1 MRRFKSS
8 KHISIMAVSNTGGA
22 FGFLRKSIAGV
33 VYSVSTASIKGIKKQ
48 VARSKPT
55 SVRNPKTISQIVQ
68 RMKVVPAQ
76 LFYQAFEKAAGS
88 VENNPLSHSFQ
99 GIAYGNKNK
108 LRFMQLAMQ
117 GEPKAYVPKGIN
129 FPVPGVY
136 QVSEGSL
143 TNLPSGIGN
152 DSDALALDLSN
163 PIDASAM
170 EVLQTLGAQAGD
182 QITVLELIAEDN
194 GSYKAAFGRVIVG
207 IGNEFEFTG
216 DTEGNVESVRLYDS
230 GIVFGESRVACAA
243 FILSRGTS
251 SANAKRSTAIM
262 TIAPDFVD
270 LMSPEAYDA
279 AVDSYITGVAYNSL
293 NSDWYLNQGT
303 TQAFNGQVY
312 AQQLTLAAGQGVDE
326 FTGTFLL
333 GRQVQGAGMRNVIF
347 TSDGTSAGTAYAL
360 IDGEWTT
367 AAAYTAARVAA
378 AMGNVTP
385 AYRPY
390 SAAIAAQLSGNA

>member
-1 MRRFKSS
+1 
-8 KHISIMAVSNTGGA
+8 MATSNTGGA

-129 FPVPGVY
+129 FAVPGVY

-143 TNLPSGIGN
+143 PNLPAGASTAVDATTVLAMDEPLDAELVAQLTEYGI
-152 DSDALALDLSN
+152 
-163 PIDASAM
+163 
-170 EVLQTLGAQAGD
+170 QTGD
-182 QITVLELIAEDN
+182 QITVLALISEG
-194 GSYKAAFGRVIVG
+194 GSYRAAFGRIIVG
-207 IGNEFEFTG
+207 AGNEWVFTN
-216 DTEGNVESVRLYDS
+216 DTNNDLQDISLNND
-230 GIVFGESRVACAA
+230 GIKFASDNVACAA
-243 FILSRGTS
+243 YLVSRGVS
-251 SANAKRSTAIM
+251 SSTAKRSTAFMSISP
-262 TIAPDFVD
+262 AFAD

-293 NSDWYLNQGT
+293 NSQWYLNQGT
-303 TQAFNGQVY
+303 SQAFNGQVY
-312 AQQLTLAAGQGVDE
+312 AQELTLAAGQGVDE

-333 GRQVQGAGMRNVIF
+333 GRQVQGSGMRNVIF

-360 IDGEWTT
+360 INGEWTT

-385 AYRPY
+385 AYRQY

>member
-1 MRRFKSS
+1 
-8 KHISIMAVSNTGGA
+8 MATSNTGGA
-22 FGFLRKSIAGV
+22 FGFLRKSIGGV

-48 VARSKPT
+48 VARQKPT

-99 GIAYGNKNK
+99 GVAYGNKNK

-117 GEPKAYVPKGIN
+117 GDPKAYAPKGIN
-129 FPVPGVY
+129 FAVPGVY

-143 TNLPSGIGN
+143 PNMPSGIGTP
-152 DSDALALDLSN
+152 DAETNIATVGELDANSVVILQAMGAEVGDQLTLLALIHNS
-163 PIDASAM
+163 
-170 EVLQTLGAQAGD
+170 
-182 QITVLELIAEDN
+182 N
-194 GSYKAAFGRVIVG
+194 GSYKATFARVIVSVG
-207 IGNEFEFTG
+207 SSWEFTN
-216 DTEGNVESVRLYDS
+216 DPNEVLADMAFNRT
-230 GIVFGESRVACAA
+230 GILFNETNVACAA
-243 FILSRGTS
+243 LILSRGTS
-251 SANAKRSTAIM
+251 SATAKRSTAFM
-262 TIAPDFVD
+262 TIAPNYQS

-312 AQQLTLAAGQGVDE
+312 PQQLTLAAGVGVDE

-333 GRQVQGAGMRNVIF
+333 GRQVQGSGIRNVIF

-360 IDGEWTT
+360 INGEWTT
-367 AAAYTAARVAA
+367 AAAYTTARVVA
-378 AMGNVTP
+378 AMGAVSP
-385 AYRPY
+385 AYRQY

>member
-1 MRRFKSS
+1 
-8 KHISIMAVSNTGGA
+8 MATSNTGGA

-117 GEPKAYVPKGIN
+117 GDPKAYVPKGIN
-129 FPVPGVY
+129 FAVPGVY

-143 TNLPSGIGN
+143 PNLPAG
-152 DSDALALDLSN
+152 
-163 PIDASAM
+163 AS
-170 EVLQTLGAQAGD
+170 TSAQATTVIAMDEALEAEGVALLADYGIQTGD
-182 QITVLELIAEDN
+182 QITVLALISEN
-194 GSYKAAFGRVIVG
+194 GTYRAAFGRIIVG
-207 IGNEFEFTG
+207 VGNQWVFTN
-216 DTEGNVESVRLYDS
+216 DPNNDLQDIALNSD
-230 GIVFGESRVACAA
+230 GIMFSSDNVACAA
-243 FILSRGTS
+243 YLVSRGVS
-251 SANAKRSTAIM
+251 SSTAKRSTAFM
-262 TIAPDFVD
+262 SLSPNFAD

-293 NSDWYLNQGT
+293 NSQWYLNQGT
-303 TQAFNGQVY
+303 SQAFNGEVY
-312 AQQLTLAAGQGVDE
+312 SQQLTLAAGEGVDE
-326 FTGTFLL
+326 FTGNFLL
-333 GRQVQGAGMRNVIF
+333 GRQVQGSGIRNVIF

-360 IDGEWTT
+360 INGEWTT

-378 AMGNVTP
+378 AMGNVSP
-385 AYRPY
+385 AYRQY

>member
-1 MRRFKSS
+1 
-8 KHISIMAVSNTGGA
+8 MATSNTGGA
-22 FGFLRKSIAGV
+22 FGFLRKSIGGV

-48 VARSKPT
+48 VARQKPT
-55 SVRNPKTISQIVQ
+55 GVRNPKTISQLVQ

-136 QVSEGSL
+136 QVSDGSL
-143 TNLPSGIGN
+143 PNMPSGVASAGSVSILTV
-152 DSDALALDLSN
+152 DET
-163 PIDASAM
+163 IDANTIAALQPYGV
-170 EVLQTLGAQAGD
+170 EVGD
-182 QITVLELIAEDN
+182 QITFVGIADDSN
-194 GSYKAAFGRVIVG
+194 GSYYALFARVIVG
-207 IGNEFEFTG
+207 IGNDWEKINDPKDFLDEVQLKADG
-216 DTEGNVESVRLYDS
+216 IQLADS
-230 GIVFGESRVACAA
+230 NIVCGA

-251 SANAKRSTAIM
+251 SSTAKRSTAFM
-262 TIAPDFVD
+262 TLNPEYAS

-303 TQAFNGQVY
+303 TQVFNGQVY
-312 AQQLTLAAGQGVDE
+312 AQQLTLAAGEGVDE

-333 GRQVQGAGMRNVIF
+333 GRQVQGSGMRNVIF
-347 TSDGTSAGTAYAL
+347 TSDGTSAGTAYAR
-360 IDGEWTT
+360 INGEWTT

-385 AYRPY
+385 VYRQY
-390 SAAIAAQLSGNA
+390 SAAIAAQLSGIA

>member
-1 MRRFKSS
+1 
-8 KHISIMAVSNTGGA
+8 MATSNTGGA
-22 FGFLRKSIAGV
+22 FGFLRKSIGGV

-48 VARSKPT
+48 VARQKPN

-99 GIAYGNKNK
+99 GVAYGNKNK

-117 GEPKAYVPKGIN
+117 GDPKAYVPKGIN

-143 TNLPSGIGN
+143 PSLPSGVASGGG
-152 DSDALALDLSN
+152 ALITSVGSKPDQEALTALLN
-163 PIDASAM
+163 
-170 EVLQTLGAQAGD
+170 LGCQVGD
-182 QITVLELIAEDN
+182 QLTCICLVENGGNYEAGIARLIIGLNNDWEIMTSGANIEAVSLNSD
-194 GSYKAAFGRVIVG
+194 G
-207 IGNEFEFTG
+207 IYFEG
-216 DTEGNVESVRLYDS
+216 ADAN
-230 GIVFGESRVACAA
+230 VACAA

-251 SANAKRSTAIM
+251 SSTAKRSTAFM
-262 TIAPDFVD
+262 TIAPDYLS

-333 GRQVQGAGMRNVIF
+333 GRLVQGSGIRNVIF

-360 IDGEWTT
+360 INGEWTT
-367 AAAYTAARVAA
+367 AAAYTAARVVA
-378 AMGNVTP
+378 AMGSVSP
-385 AYRPY
+385 AYRQY
-390 SAAIAAQLSGNA
+390 SPAIAAQLSGNA

>member
-1 MRRFKSS
+1 
-8 KHISIMAVSNTGGA
+8 MATSNTGGA

-129 FPVPGVY
+129 FAVPGVY

-143 TNLPSGIGN
+143 PNLPAG
-152 DSDALALDLSN
+152 
-163 PIDASAM
+163 AS
-170 EVLQTLGAQAGD
+170 TSAQATTVLAMDEALEAEGVATLAEFGIQTGD
-182 QITVLELIAEDN
+182 QITVLALISEG
-194 GSYKAAFGRVIVG
+194 GSYRAAFGRIIVG
-207 IGNEFEFTG
+207 VGNEWVFTN
-216 DTEGNVESVRLYDS
+216 DTNNDLQDIALNND
-230 GIVFGESRVACAA
+230 GIRFNSDTIACAA
-243 FILSRGTS
+243 YLVSRGVS
-251 SANAKRSTAIM
+251 SSTAKRSTAFMSISPSF
-262 TIAPDFVD
+262 AD

-293 NSDWYLNQGT
+293 NSQWYLNQGT
-303 TQAFNGQVY
+303 SQAFNGQVY
-312 AQQLTLAAGQGVDE
+312 AQELTLAAGQGVDE

-333 GRQVQGAGMRNVIF
+333 GRQVQGSGMRNVIF

-360 IDGEWTT
+360 INGEWTT

-378 AMGNVTP
+378 AMGNVSP
-385 AYRPY
+385 AYRQY

>member
-1 MRRFKSS
+1 
-8 KHISIMAVSNTGGA
+8 MATSNTGGA

-76 LFYQAFEKAAGS
+76 LFYQAFEKAASS

-143 TNLPSGIGN
+143 PSLPSGAADV
-152 DSDALALDLSN
+152 DSPLIFTVTDALEQAT
-163 PIDASAM
+163 ITT
-170 EVLQTLGAQAGD
+170 LQSYGVQVGD
-182 QITVLELIAEDN
+182 QITFLGLIAEDS
-194 GSYKAAFGRVIVG
+194 GSYKAAFARVIVG
-207 IGNEFEFTG
+207 VGNEWEVTN
-216 DTEGNVESVRLYDS
+216 DQDNILSDVSLREGGLYLDDS
-230 GIVFGESRVACAA
+230 TYACGA
-243 FILSRGTS
+243 FIVSRGTS
-251 SANAKRSTAIM
+251 SSTAKRSTAFM
-262 TIAPDFVD
+262 TINPNYAS

-312 AQQLTLAAGQGVDE
+312 TQQLTLAAGQGVDE

-333 GRQVQGAGMRNVIF
+333 GRQVQGANMRNVIF

-360 IDGEWTT
+360 INGEWTT

-385 AYRPY
+385 AYRQY

>member
-1 MRRFKSS
+1 
-8 KHISIMAVSNTGGA
+8 MATSNTGGA

-143 TNLPSGIGN
+143 QNLPSGISSGGGTFLCGVGS
-152 DSDALALDLSN
+152 DIKQADIDALQN
-163 PIDASAM
+163 YG
-170 EVLQTLGAQAGD
+170 VQVGD
-182 QITVLELIAEDN
+182 QITCVALVDKQNGTYVAKIA
-194 GSYKAAFGRVIVG
+194 RVILTLGATWEVMGSGEGFADLALHDDG
-207 IGNEFEFTG
+207 IYFEDAKNT
-216 DTEGNVESVRLYDS
+216 
-230 GIVFGESRVACAA
+230 ACAA
-243 FILSRGTS
+243 FIVSRGIS
-251 SANAKRSTAIM
+251 SATAKRSTAFM
-262 TIAPDFVD
+262 TLSPDYAS

-279 AVDSYITGVAYNSL
+279 SVDSYITGVAYNSL

-312 AQQLTLAAGQGVDE
+312 SQQLTLAQGEGVDE

-347 TSDGTSAGTAYAL
+347 TSDGTANGTAYAL
-360 IDGEWTT
+360 INGEWTT

-378 AMGNVTP
+378 AMGNVSP
-385 AYRPY
+385 AYRHY

>member
-1 MRRFKSS
+1 
-8 KHISIMAVSNTGGA
+8 MATSNTGGA
-22 FGFLRKSIAGV
+22 FGFLRKSIGGV

-48 VARSKPT
+48 VARQKPS

-88 VENNPLSHSFQ
+88 VEDNPLSHSFQ
-99 GIAYGNKNK
+99 GVPYGNKNK

-117 GEPKAYVPKGIN
+117 GDPKAYVPKGIN

-143 TNLPSGIGN
+143 PSLPWKANHDASGNSSLII
-152 DSDALALDLSN
+152 SAVSALDAGGLEWMQ
-163 PIDASAM
+163 SAG
-170 EVLQTLGAQAGD
+170 VQVGD
-182 QITVLELIAEDN
+182 QVTIMYLREEEN
-194 GSYKAAFGRVIVG
+194 GTYSAHVSRLIVG
-207 IGNEFEFTG
+207 IGNTFSYKEG
-216 DTEGNVESVRLYDS
+216 DTDDWTLYEDGFYDPNS
-230 GIVFGESRVACAA
+230 TIAAVA
-243 FILSRGTS
+243 FIVSRGTS
-251 SANAKRSTAIM
+251 SSTAKRSTESMLI
-262 TIAPDFVD
+262 TPSYVN

-279 AVDSYITGVAYNSL
+279 AVDSYITGVSYNSL

-312 AQQLTLAAGQGVDE
+312 AQQLTLAAGEGVDE

-333 GRQVQGAGMRNVIF
+333 GRQVQGSGIRNVIF

-360 IDGEWTT
+360 INGEWTT
-367 AAAYTAARVAA
+367 AAAYTTARVVA
-378 AMGNVTP
+378 AMGNVSP
-385 AYRPY
+385 LYRQY

>member
-1 MRRFKSS
+1 
-8 KHISIMAVSNTGGA
+8 MATSNTGGA
-22 FGFLRKSIAGV
+22 FGFLRKSIGGV

-48 VARSKPT
+48 VARMKPT
-55 SVRNPKTISQIVQ
+55 GVRNPKTISQIVQ

-143 TNLPSGIGN
+143 PNLPSGATN
-152 DSDALALDLSN
+152 DSEGFLLITDSSINLAMLNALL
-163 PIDASAM
+163 AM
-170 EVLQTLGAQAGD
+170 GVQAGD
-182 QITVLELIAEDN
+182 QITLVCLVENEGKYDARIA
-194 GSYKAAFGRVIVG
+194 RIIVG
-207 IGNEFEFTG
+207 LDNSWEWANGAESIEDLMLHPNGINFENA
-216 DTEGNVESVRLYDS
+216 NVK
-230 GIVFGESRVACAA
+230 VACAA

-251 SANAKRSTAIM
+251 SSTAKRSTAFM
-262 TIAPDFVD
+262 TLNPKYAS

-303 TQAFNGQVY
+303 MQAFNGQVY
-312 AQQLTLAAGQGVDE
+312 AQKLTLAAGEGVDE

-333 GRQVQGAGMRNVIF
+333 GRQVQGSGMRNVIF
-347 TSDGTSAGTAYAL
+347 TSDGTTAGTAYAL
-360 IDGEWTT
+360 INGKWTT

-385 AYRPY
+385 IYRRY

>member
-1 MRRFKSS
+1 
-8 KHISIMAVSNTGGA
+8 MATSNTGGA
-22 FGFLRKSIAGV
+22 FGFLRKSIGGV

-48 VARSKPT
+48 VARQKPT

-108 LRFMQLAMQ
+108 LRFMQLAMA
-117 GEPKAYVPKGIN
+117 GDPKAYVPKGIN

-143 TNLPSGIGN
+143 PNLPMGEPEGEAGSLFVVGN
-152 DSDALALDLSN
+152 NISSDQITALSN
-163 PIDASAM
+163 
-170 EVLQTLGAQAGD
+170 LGIQVGD
-182 QITVLELIAEDN
+182 QITILGLADSEN
-194 GSYKAAFGRVIVG
+194 GKYEAVFGRVVVAL
-207 IGNEFEFTG
+207 GNAWELTDASGGTLEDIEWWIDGPAISGTKIACIA
-216 DTEGNVESVRLYDS
+216 
-230 GIVFGESRVACAA
+230 GIV
-243 FILSRGTS
+243 SRGTS
-251 SANAKRSTAIM
+251 SSTAKRSTAFM
-262 TIAPDFVD
+262 QLNPDYAS

-293 NSDWYLNQGT
+293 NSDWYLNQGS

-312 AQQLTLAAGQGVDE
+312 SQQLTLAAGEGVDE
-326 FTGTFLL
+326 YTGNFLL
-333 GRQVQGAGMRNVIF
+333 GRQIEGGNMRNVIF
-347 TSDGTSAGTAYAL
+347 TSDGTANGTAYAL
-360 IDGEWTT
+360 INGVWTT

-378 AMGNVTP
+378 AMGSVGV
-385 AYRPY
+385 AYRKY
-390 SAAIAAQLSGNA
+390 SAAIAAQMSGNA

>member
-1 MRRFKSS
+1 
-8 KHISIMAVSNTGGA
+8 MAVSNTGGA

-117 GEPKAYVPKGIN
+117 GDPKAYVPKGIN

-143 TNLPSGIGN
+143 QSLPNGVSDGN
-152 DSDALALDLSN
+152 GTFLCGVGSDIQQADITAL
-163 PIDASAM
+163 
-170 EVLQTLGAQAGD
+170 QAYGVQVGD
-182 QITVLELIAEDN
+182 QITCVALKDKDN
-194 GSYKAAFGRVIVG
+194 GTYEAKIARVIVSLG
-207 IGNEFEFTG
+207 AVWELN
-216 DTEGNVESVRLYDS
+216 DS
-230 GIVFGESRVACAA
+230 GTGFADLALYNDGIYFDDAVKTACAA
-243 FILSRGTS
+243 FIVSRGTS
-251 SANAKRSTAIM
+251 SATAKRSAAFM
-262 TIAPDFVD
+262 TIAPDYQS

-279 AVDSYITGVAYNSL
+279 AVDSYIEGVSYNSL

-312 AQQLTLAAGQGVDE
+312 SQQLTLAAGEGVEE

-333 GRQVQGAGMRNVIF
+333 GRQVQGSGMRNVIF

-360 IDGEWTT
+360 INGEWTT
-367 AAAYTAARVAA
+367 AAAYTTARVLA
-378 AMGNVTP
+378 AMGNVSVL
-385 AYRPY
+385 YRQY

>member
-1 MRRFKSS
+1 
-8 KHISIMAVSNTGGA
+8 MATSNTGGA
-22 FGFLRKSIAGV
+22 FGFLRKSIGGV

-48 VARSKPT
+48 VARQKPT

-99 GIAYGNKNK
+99 GTAYGNKNK

-129 FPVPGVY
+129 FAVPGVY

-143 TNLPSGIGN
+143 PNLPSGVSTGQYTPMFVSGQSISATNFENLTSIG
-152 DSDALALDLSN
+152 
-163 PIDASAM
+163 
-170 EVLQTLGAQAGD
+170 VQAGD
-182 QITVLELIAEDN
+182 QITMLALIERN
-194 GSYKAAFGRVIVG
+194 GIYSANIGRIIVG
-207 IGNEFEFTG
+207 IGNQWEWANANEVVDDVVVKVDGINFA
-216 DTEGNVESVRLYDS
+216 DAPEGLAC
-230 GIVFGESRVACAA
+230 VA
-243 FILSRGTS
+243 FVLSRGITS
-251 SANAKRSTAIM
+251 ATAKRSTAFM
-262 TIAPDFVD
+262 TIAPEYQS
-270 LMSPEAYDA
+270 LMSAEAYDA
-279 AVDSYITGVAYNSL
+279 AVDSYVTGVSYNSL

-312 AQQLTLAAGQGVDE
+312 AQELTLAAGQGVDE

-333 GRQVQGAGMRNVIF
+333 GRQVQGSGLRNVIF
-347 TSDGTSAGTAYAL
+347 TSDGTSEGTAYAL
-360 IDGEWTT
+360 INGEWTT

-385 AYRPY
+385 AYRQY
-390 SAAIAAQLSGNA
+390 SAAIAAQLSVNA

>member
-1 MRRFKSS
+1 
-8 KHISIMAVSNTGGA
+8 MATSNTGGA
-22 FGFLRKSIAGV
+22 FGFLRKSIGGV

-48 VARSKPT
+48 VARQKPT

-117 GEPKAYVPKGIN
+117 GDPKAYVPKGIN
-129 FPVPGVY
+129 FVVPGVY

-143 TNLPSGIGN
+143 PNMPSGIGTAQSGYDIN
-152 DSDALALDLSN
+152 VGAIMSSGVVATLQALGAEVGDQLTILALL
-163 PIDASAM
+163 
-170 EVLQTLGAQAGD
+170 
-182 QITVLELIAEDN
+182 AETN
-194 GSYKAAFGRVIVG
+194 GSYKAAFGRVI
-207 IGNEFEFTG
+207 IGTGARWEFINDPDEVLLNMSFNT
-216 DTEGNVESVRLYDS
+216 S
-230 GIVFGESRVACAA
+230 GLIFDAPEVACAA
-243 FILSRGTS
+243 LVLSRGTS
-251 SANAKRSTAIM
+251 SATAKRSTAYM
-262 TIAPDFVD
+262 TIAPDYAN

-312 AQQLTLAAGQGVDE
+312 SQQLTLEAGEGVDE

-333 GRQVQGAGMRNVIF
+333 GRLVQGSGIRNVIF

-360 IDGEWTT
+360 INGEWTT
-367 AAAYTAARVAA
+367 AAAYTTARVVA
-378 AMGNVTP
+378 AMGNVSP
-385 AYRPY
+385 LYRQY
-390 SAAIAAQLSGNA
+390 SDAIAAQLSGNA

>member
-1 MRRFKSS
+1 
-8 KHISIMAVSNTGGA
+8 MATSNTGGA

-55 SVRNPKTISQIVQ
+55 SVRNPKTIAQIVQ

-76 LFYQAFEKAAGS
+76 LFYQAFEKAASS

-129 FPVPGVY
+129 FAVPGVY

-143 TNLPSGIGN
+143 PSIPWRGISDGAGTAMLP
-152 DSDALALDLSN
+152 ALEVGTQMLSSHVEILN
-163 PIDASAM
+163 GYG
-170 EVLQTLGAQAGD
+170 VQVGD
-182 QITVLELIAEDN
+182 QITVMALMEN
-194 GSYKAAFGRVIVG
+194 GTGSYDAIIGRIIVG
-207 IGNEFEFTG
+207 AGNAWEMNDDIPDVVVNING
-216 DTEGNVESVRLYDS
+216 LVIDNDS
-230 GIVFGESRVACAA
+230 LAAISFIV
-243 FILSRGTS
+243 SRGTS
-251 SANAKRSTAIM
+251 SSTAKRSTESMFI
-262 TIAPDFVD
+262 TPNFQS

-312 AQQLTLAAGQGVDE
+312 AQLLTLAAGQGVAE

-333 GRQVQGAGMRNVIF
+333 GRQVQGSGMRNVIF

-378 AMGNVTP
+378 AMGNVNP
-385 AYRPY
+385 AYRQY
-390 SAAIAAQLSGNA
+390 SADIAAQLSGNA

>member
-1 MRRFKSS
+1 
-8 KHISIMAVSNTGGA
+8 MATSNTGGA
-22 FGFLRKSIAGV
+22 FGFLRKSIGGV

-48 VARSKPT
+48 VARQKPT

-76 LFYQAFEKAAGS
+76 LFYQAFEKTAGS

-117 GEPKAYVPKGIN
+117 GDPKAYVPKGIN
-129 FPVPGVY
+129 FAVPGVY

-143 TNLPSGIGN
+143 PNMPSGNYPGGGETIFTVGAPLTAN
-152 DSDALALDLSN
+152 HVAQLQALGLEVGDQVTILAL
-163 PIDASAM
+163 I
-170 EVLQTLGAQAGD
+170 AQ
-182 QITVLELIAEDN
+182 EN
-194 GSYKAAFGRVIVG
+194 GSYDAAFSRVIVG
-207 IGNEFEFTG
+207 VGNEWTPTNDPDGLLEDVVLYTNGINFG
-216 DTEGNVESVRLYDS
+216 DST
-230 GIVFGESRVACAA
+230 VACAA
-243 FILSRGTS
+243 FIASRGTS
-251 SANAKRSTAIM
+251 SSTAKRSTAFM
-262 TIAPDFVD
+262 TISSTYAN

-293 NSDWYLNQGT
+293 NSDWYLNQGS

-312 AQQLTLAAGQGVDE
+312 SQQLTLAAGDGVDE

-333 GRQVQGAGMRNVIF
+333 GRQVQGSGIRNVIF

-360 IDGEWTT
+360 INGEWTT

-378 AMGNVTP
+378 AMGNVGP
-385 AYRPY
+385 VYRQY

>member
-1 MRRFKSS
+1 
-8 KHISIMAVSNTGGA
+8 MATSNTGGA
-22 FGFLRKSIAGV
+22 FGFLRKSIGGV

-48 VARSKPT
+48 VARQKPT

-117 GEPKAYVPKGIN
+117 GDPKAYVPKGIN

-143 TNLPSGIGN
+143 PSLPAGVGSSEDYLCSLDNNLNAGN
-152 DSDALALDLSN
+152 IAGLSN
-163 PIDASAM
+163 
-170 EVLQTLGAQAGD
+170 LGVQVGD
-182 QITVLELIAEDN
+182 QITCMALIDDGGQYVAEVWRIIVADGAAWEPLNGASGAGELVLSTD
-194 GSYKAAFGRVIVG
+194 G
-207 IGNEFEFTG
+207 IIFDQGTNKP
-216 DTEGNVESVRLYDS
+216 
-230 GIVFGESRVACAA
+230 VACAA

-251 SANAKRSTAIM
+251 SSTAKRSTAFM
-262 TIAPDFVD
+262 TISPDYQS

-333 GRQVQGAGMRNVIF
+333 GRQVQGSGMRNVIF

-360 IDGEWTT
+360 VNGQWTT
-367 AAAYTAARVAA
+367 AAAYTAARVAT

-385 AYRPY
+385 SYRQY

>member
-1 MRRFKSS
+1 
-8 KHISIMAVSNTGGA
+8 MATSNTGGA

-55 SVRNPKTISQIVQ
+55 SIRNPKTISQIVQ

-99 GIAYGNKNK
+99 GVAYGNKNK

-129 FPVPGVY
+129 FAVPGVY

-143 TNLPSGIGN
+143 ANLPNGVTSETT
-152 DSDALALDLSN
+152 N
-163 PIDASAM
+163 PLLIVG
-170 EVLQTLGAQAGD
+170 EVLDATHVERLTNAGAQVGD
-182 QITVLELIAEDN
+182 QITLMALVENN
-194 GSYKAAFGRVIVG
+194 GIYDAFIGRIIVG
-207 IGNEFEFTG
+207 IGNSWEWSNDNQVIEDLILRPDGINFEN
-216 DTEGNVESVRLYDS
+216 TEAN
-230 GIVFGESRVACAA
+230 VACAA

-251 SANAKRSTAIM
+251 SATAKRSTAFM
-262 TIAPDFVD
+262 TIAPDYQT
-270 LMSPEAYDA
+270 LMSAEAYDA
-279 AVDSYITGVAYNSL
+279 AVDSYITGVSYNSL
-293 NSDWYLNQGT
+293 NSDWYLNQGN
-303 TQAFNGQVY
+303 TQAFNGQVH
-312 AQQLTLAAGQGVDE
+312 AQQLTLAAGEGVDE

-333 GRQVQGAGMRNVIF
+333 GRQVQGSGIRNVIF

-360 IDGEWTT
+360 INGVWTT
-367 AAAYTAARVAA
+367 AAAYTTARVVA
-378 AMGNVTP
+378 AMGNVSP
-385 AYRPY
+385 AYRQY

>member
-1 MRRFKSS
+1 
-8 KHISIMAVSNTGGA
+8 MAVSNTGGA
-22 FGFLRKSIAGV
+22 FGFLRKSIGGV

-48 VARSKPT
+48 VARQKPT

-99 GIAYGNKNK
+99 GVAYGNKNK

-117 GEPKAYVPKGIN
+117 GDPKAYVPKGIN

-143 TNLPSGIGN
+143 PNMPSGNYAGN
-152 DSDALALDLSN
+152 GDTILSVGAPLTANSVARLRALGLEVGDQVTILALL
-163 PIDASAM
+163 AK
-170 EVLQTLGAQAGD
+170 E
-182 QITVLELIAEDN
+182 N
-194 GSYKAAFGRVIVG
+194 GSYDAAFSRVIVG
-207 IGNEFEFTG
+207 VGNEWSQTN
-216 DTEGNVESVRLYDS
+216 DPEGIMEDIVLYTDGINFADS
-230 GIVFGESRVACAA
+230 TVACAA
-243 FILSRGTS
+243 FIASRGTS
-251 SANAKRSTAIM
+251 SSTAKRSTAFM
-262 TIAPDFVD
+262 TISNEYAN

-312 AQQLTLAAGQGVDE
+312 SQQLTLAAGDGVEE

-333 GRQVQGAGMRNVIF
+333 GRQVQGSGIRNVIF

-360 IDGEWTT
+360 INGVWTT

-378 AMGNVTP
+378 AMGTVTP
-385 AYRPY
+385 VYRQY